1 MNELT
6 HLFLYGILSF
16 LMLKENTSTE
26 RIKFFQMHSE
36 VNIFRFEA
44 AAVKIV
50 ARIL

>member
-6 HLFLYGILSF
+6 HLFLCGILPT
-16 LMLKENTSTE
+16 MLKENTSTE
-26 RIKFFQMHSE
+26 RIKFFQIHSE

-44 AAVKIV
+44 ATVKII